1 MLEMPSEA
9 VEALHE
15 AEGKLDLKELAAPIA
30 ALTDPMQYDM
40 ARKDLEQRLG
50 GDPKGWKILRCMF
63 AAMVQTYEHY
73 QKAGIPGQTF
83 VDTMKCFPRFVCE
96 HKESFGDY
104 GFDRAFWPGRQ
115 LSMLLFRLGTLEFE
129 LVPDAQAGGE
139 PAVPDGDGMP
149 AVNAGAGWQKSKFTL
164 PVKEIGV
171 HIPSDADIS
180 PAQVQISFIL
190 ANMFFA
196 KHAPQ
201 AAACCYTCESWMMSP
216 ALQELLPPTSRIIQ
230 FQKHFTVTH
239 WEKSSEEDCW
249 QWVFKVEKD
258 CPLADLPENTS
269 LQRSMKEYLKNGGTV
284 GAADAVWDGTP
295 FFEVKPL

>member
-1 MLEMPSEA
+1 MTAQQLYTLLEMPSEA
-9 VEALHE
+9 AEALHE
-15 AEGKLDLKELAAPIA
+15 AEGNLNLRELAAAIA
-30 ALTDPMQYDM
+30 ALTDPMRYDM

-50 GDPKGWKILRCMF
+50 DDPKGWKILRCMF
-63 AAMVQTYEHY
+63 AAMAQTYEQY
-73 QKAGIPGQTF
+73 QEAGIQEQTF
-83 VDTMKCFPRFVCE
+83 TDTMKCFPRFVCE
-96 HKESFGDY
+96 HKERFGEY

-115 LSMLLFRLGTLEFE
+115 LSMLLFRLGALEFE
-129 LVPDAQAGGE
+129 LIPEMKADGELAAKEPAQA
-139 PAVPDGDGMP
+139 
-149 AVNAGAGWQKSKFTL
+149 FHL

-180 PAQVQISFIL
+180 PARVQISFML

-196 KHAPQ
+196 KHVPQ
-201 AAACCYTCESWMMSP
+201 AVACHYTCESWMMSP
-216 ALQELLPPTSRIIQ
+216 ALQELLPPTSRIVQ

-239 WEKSSEEDCW
+239 WRKGSEEDCW
-249 QWVFKVEKD
+249 QWVFKAEKD

-284 GAADAVWDGTP
+284 GAAEAVWDGSL